1 MRNIITTLALF
12 LTSTGAFAQ
21 VTTPTNQLSA
31 SDLTSDKTEQRI
43 FLKATSKTNENWF
56 TGEHSSADIAGNTLF
71 VLQRKDTGY
80 VLKRLSTGNYIQ
92 PNEASISFGS
102 EADAQSFQLINIP
115 RTDIT
120 DQDLTGEE
128 PYVRFKKTDKV
139 MFLNVQKYNGLPKFA
154 SGTGAWSV
162 VNVYDA
168 TDYSLVTLNIHKDG
182 NTESVKQAYKTGDNI
197 VPPAYEGYTASYTQT
212 TKTNSDTQVL
222 EVTYYP
228 EAASDVEATLALAKE
243 VKETE
248 GKTGYPAD
256 AALYQT
262 LKQKIEATEASKTTE
277 NSIALYNSIT
287 ALYNATE
294 VNLPVDGKT
303 YVFTNHHKKTD
314 GSIAQNYLKCTNDG
328 LTLVGRASTT
338 AENYPLEA
346 KFTCHKLEDGQYL
359 FVNNLGKY
367 LVFKGNGQNVG
378 ENGNK
383 GFVDTYSSIYCPMT
397 IQKDAAGTGKDLF
410 GLLSFGGQRKDGQGE
425 KSYFTITFGNS
436 NYSFNQSHGFTFIY
450 NNDHSTVFQIEEVA
464 YANHPTLKAIK
475 GDAIAINGAQSIA
488 TFSAPFATVL
498 PEGISAFYIQQV
510 DAKNV
515 ARLTPLTGNVIP
527 ANTGV
532 ILTSTEAE
540 KEVWMIPAT
549 ETGTALSENL
559 LGHSAGADKTFT
571 NETCYILGSV
581 NSNVGFYK
589 GKANTTLGMN
599 KAYLKSNATASA
611 IKLQFDNNVTGIENA
626 TEQSH
631 SAVAPIYDLSG
642 RRVMHT
648 VKGGFYIQN
657 GKKFIVK

>member
-1 MRNIITTLALF
+1 MRNITATLALF
-12 LTSTGAFAQ
+12 LTSMGTFAQ
-21 VTTPTNQLSA
+21 VTTPTSKLSV
-31 SDLTSDKTEQRI
+31 SDLTGDKTEQRI

-71 VLQRKDTGY
+71 VLQKKDTGY

-92 PNEASISFGS
+92 PNEASISFGA

-228 EAASDVEATLALAKE
+228 EAASDVEATLAQAKE

-262 LKQKIEATEASKTTE
+262 LKQKIEATEASKTEE

-410 GLLSFGGQRKDGQGE
+410 GLLSFGGQRKDIEGE

-436 NYSFNQSHGFTFIY
+436 GYSFNQSHDFAFLY
-450 NNDHSTVFQIEEVA
+450 NNDHSTAFQMEEV
-464 YANHPTLKAIK
+464 T
-475 GDAIAINGAQSIA
+475 
-488 TFSAPFATVL
+488 
-498 PEGISAFYIQQV
+498 
-510 DAKNV
+510 
-515 ARLTPLTGNVIP
+515 
-527 ANTGV
+527 
-532 ILTSTEAE
+532 
-540 KEVWMIPAT
+540 
-549 ETGTALSENL
+549 
-559 LGHSAGADKTFT
+559 
-571 NETCYILGSV
+571 
-581 NSNVGFYK
+581 
-589 GKANTTLGMN
+589 
-599 KAYLKSNATASA
+599 
-611 IKLQFDNNVTGIENA
+611 
-626 TEQSH
+626 
-631 SAVAPIYDLSG
+631 
-642 RRVMHT
+642 
-648 VKGGFYIQN
+648 
-657 GKKFIVK
+657 

>member
-1 MRNIITTLALF
+1 MRNITATLALF
-12 LTSTGAFAQ
+12 LTSMGTFAQ
-21 VTTPTNQLSA
+21 VTTPTSKLSV
-31 SDLTSDKTEQRI
+31 SDLTGDKTEQRI

-71 VLQRKDTGY
+71 VLQKKDTGY

-228 EAASDVEATLALAKE
+228 EAAMDVEATLALAKE

-262 LKQKIEATEASKTTE
+262 LKQKIEATEASKTEE

-359 FVNNLGKY
+359 FVNNSGKY
-367 LVFKGNGQNVG
+367 LVFKGNGQSIG
-378 ENGNK
+378 ENENK

-410 GLLSFGGQRKDGQGE
+410 GLLSFGGQRKDAQGE

-436 NYSFNQSHGFTFIY
+436 SYSFNQSHGFTFRY
-450 NNDHSTVFQIEEVA
+450 NNEHSTAFQIEEVA
-464 YANHPTLKAIK
+464 YANHPTLKAIE
-475 GDAIAINGAQSIA
+475 GDAIAIDGANSLA

-498 PEGISAFYIQQV
+498 PDGISAFYVKQI
-510 DAKNV
+510 DEKNV
-515 ARLTPLTGNVIP
+515 ARLAPLEGSVIP

-532 ILTSTEAE
+532 IITSAEAG

-549 ETGTALSENL
+549 ETGAALSDNL

-571 NETCYILGSV
+571 DETFYILGKV
-581 NSNVGFYK
+581 NNTVGFFK
-589 GKANTTLGMN
+589 GKVNTTLSMN
-599 KAYLKSNATASA
+599 KAYLKSDATVSA
-611 IKLQFDNNVTGIENA
+611 IKLQFNNNVTGIENA
-626 TEQSH
+626 TGQSH
-631 SAVAPIYDLSG
+631 SAVAPVYDLSG
-642 RRVMHT
+642 RRVTQT

-657 GKKFIVK
+657 GKKFIIK